1 VSDQSGKNILTIN
14 IGSSSLKAGLYGTGR
29 ADLPEALLSARA
41 SRIGLDDSHMLIAG
55 KNGTAMLDRKIGM
68 ADHSTAIEALV
79 SWLKEHNLYR
89 QIGAVGHRIVHG
101 GRRFSEPQL
110 ITPELMSALREVKAI
125 DPDHI
130 PQELIGVELAAR
142 LFPAAQQVA
151 CFDTAFHRGM
161 PKVAQTYALPRNL
174 YDQGVM
180 RYGFHGLSYE
190 YTVEQLRCLDGE
202 LAEGR
207 VVVAHLGNGASMAAI
222 SRGKSIDTSMGFT
235 PVEGLVM
242 GTRSGDLDPGA
253 VLHLI
258 GPMKISPQAVRELIN
273 KQAGLLGV
281 SGISEDMRDLLEKE
295 TTDPRAAEAIE
306 LFCYRAKKY
315 ISAYAAVLGGLDIL
329 VFTGGIGESA
339 ASIRERI
346 CSGLDFLGIRIDQS
360 RNEAHSLLISSDS
373 APVRVRVIK
382 TDEDLMIAKHT
393 VSVAYE
399 GGDSSQ
405 K

>member
-1 VSDQSGKNILTIN
+1 VSDRSGKNILTIN
-14 IGSSSLKAGLYGTGR
+14 IGSSSLKAGLYRTGR
-29 ADLPEALLSARA
+29 ADAPEALLSARA
-41 SRIGLDDSHMLIAG
+41 SRIGLDDARMLIAG
-55 KNGTAMLDRKIGM
+55 QKGVVMLDRAIGM
-68 ADHSTAIEALV
+68 ADHSAAIEAFV
-79 SWLKEHNLYR
+79 AWLKEHNLYR

-130 PQELIGVELAAR
+130 PQEVIGVELAAK
-142 LFPAAQQVA
+142 LFPAAGQVA

-161 PKVAQTYALPRNL
+161 PMVARQYALPRNL
-174 YDQGVM
+174 YDEGVM

-190 YTVEQLRCLDGE
+190 YIMEQLRSLDGE

-222 SRGKSIDTSMGFT
+222 NRGKSIDTSMGFT

-253 VLHLI
+253 VLHMI
-258 GPMKISPQAVRELIN
+258 GRMKMSPRAVRELIN

-281 SGISEDMRDLLEKE
+281 SGISGDMRDLLERE
-295 TTDPRAAEAIE
+295 AVEPRAAEAIE
-306 LFCYRAKKY
+306 LFCYRARKY
-315 ISAYAAVLGGLDIL
+315 IGAYAAALGGLDIL

-346 CSGLDFLGIRIDQS
+346 CSGLDFLGIRIDPS
-360 RNEAHSLLISSDS
+360 RNSKHSSLISSDS
-373 APVRVRVIK
+373 GRVRVRVIK
-382 TDEDLMIAKHT
+382 TDEDRMIAKHT
-393 VSVAYE
+393 VRVAYE
-399 GGDSSQ
+399 GIDSSQ